1 MSSHDVTSTSI
12 SRASCTCISVCVW
25 GGGGGGGGELYWQTT
40 GQGDQCMNQEGVQQF
55 PVFEQNLMVPVEDQ
69 DGIGCLGVILGV
81 SVQAKQSSI

>member
-1 MSSHDVTSTSI
+1 M
-12 SRASCTCISVCVW
+12 CVW
-25 GGGGGGGGELYWQTT
+25 GGGRGGTVLADYWT
-40 GQGDQCMNQEGVQQF
+40 GRSMHESEGIQQF